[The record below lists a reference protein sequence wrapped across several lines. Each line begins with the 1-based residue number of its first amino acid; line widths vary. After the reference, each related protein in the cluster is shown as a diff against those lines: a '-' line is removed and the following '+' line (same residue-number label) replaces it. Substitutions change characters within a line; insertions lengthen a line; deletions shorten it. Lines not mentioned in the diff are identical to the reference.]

1 MAYRPSKRR
10 RHSISDTDLN
20 LTPVM
25 NLFMVIIPFL
35 LLTAVFAK
43 TAIIDTYLPQEGGGG
58 GVSQTAAPKIL
69 IVKATEKGIELGG
82 IGEGIFIPRVEGNLN
97 YKQLSIELARLKN
110 SHPDEEEA
118 VLLFPPQIPY
128 DHVVQIM
135 DAARETTAENGIKKI
150 LFPAISLGENK

>member
-43 TAIIDTYLPQEGGGG
+43 TAIIDAYLPQESGNGGG
-58 GVSQTAAPKIL
+58 SQTAAPKIL

-82 IGEGIFIPRVEGNLN
+82 IGEGIFIPMLEGNLN

-110 SHPDEEEA
+110 SHPDKEDA
-118 VLLFPPQIPY
+118 VLLFPPQIAY

-135 DAARETTAENGIKKI
+135 DAARETTGENGIKKT
-150 LFPAISLGENK
+150 LFPIISLGENK